1 MATTYTVFKAQLK
14 MLLSDQPRGVT
25 ADLTDFAVAYW
36 DGRQV
41 VGAYLRDAGH
51 VDEVFDLDEN
61 AFEQWRDE
69 FLAWLA
75 EPRFTAR
82 PDLLA

>member
-1 MATTYTVFKAQLK
+1 MATTFTVFRAQLN
-14 MLLSDQPRGVT
+14 MLLRDQPRGVT

-36 DGRQV
+36 NGRQV
-41 VGAYLRDAGH
+41 VGAYLRDAGL

-69 FLAWLA
+69 FVAWLD
-75 EPRFTAR
+75 EPRFTRR

>member
-1 MATTYTVFKAQLK
+1 
-14 MLLSDQPRGVT
+14 
-25 ADLTDFAVAYW
+25 
-36 DGRQV
+36 
-41 VGAYLRDAGH
+41 
-51 VDEVFDLDEN
+51 VFDLDEN

-75 EPRFTAR
+75 DPRFTAR

>member
-1 MATTYTVFKAQLK
+1 MATTFTVFRAQLN
-14 MLLSDQPRGVT
+14 MLLRDQPRGVT

-36 DGRQV
+36 NGRHV

-61 AFEQWRDE
+61 AFKQWRDE
-69 FLAWLA
+69 FVAWLD
-75 EPRFTAR
+75 EPRFTTR